1 MLLHLTDLSPE
12 PLHEQISRQI
22 RAQIL
27 AGTLEPGTALASIR
41 ALAREQK
48 VSVITVQRS
57 YDDLLRAG
65 LLLSRRGKGFFVAPL
80 AEQQK
85 QDMALARV
93 RDKLSEVVREAMAEG
108 LNGALV
114 RRAFNDALKEGDR

>member
-27 AGTLEPGTALASIR
+27 AGDLQPGAALPSIR
-41 ALAREQK
+41 AQARDQK
-48 VSVITVQRS
+48 VSVITVQRA
-57 YDDLLRAG
+57 YEDLLREG

-80 AEQQK
+80 GDKQK
-85 QDMALARV
+85 RDLALSRV
-93 RDKLSEVVREAMAEG
+93 HDKLSAVLREAMAEG
-108 LNGALV
+108 LSEAQV
-114 RRAFNDALKEGDR
+114 RRAFHDALEDV

>member
-65 LLLSRRGKGFFVAPL
+65 LLLSRRGKGFFVERPEDIRPAIEAAFAAGVPACINVMTDPTTISPGSVTL
-80 AEQQK
+80 AS
-85 QDMALARV
+85 V
-93 RDKLSEVVREAMAEG
+93 
-108 LNGALV
+108 GAY
-114 RRAFNDALKEGDR
+114 KG